1 MKTRTEMSKTEF
13 VHTLLC
19 PAIKRLFEDVV
30 SVTYGNCGKEE
41 RVYVIFEN
49 GYEAVEVNAMS
60 NSTLAS
66 AVISRLDELTAERAK
81 LLNKEKESKSNGIKW
96 T

>member
-1 MKTRTEMSKTEF
+1 MKMRTEMSKTQF

-19 PAIKRLFEDVV
+19 PAVKRLFDDVV

-41 RVYVIFEN
+41 RVYVIFED
-49 GYEAVEVNAMS
+49 GYEAIAVNAMP

-66 AVISRLDELTAERAK
+66 AVISRLDELTTERTK
-81 LLNKEKESKSNGIKW
+81 F
-96 T
+96 

>member
-1 MKTRTEMSKTEF
+1 MSKTRF

-81 LLNKEKESKSNGIKW
+81 LLNKEKESKNNGIKW